1 MKFKLFKKSMNNKF
15 LILKY
20 INFIKG
26 INLTVNIKRI
36 GISKFIKPNKKWK
49 INGIRINRK

>member
-49 INGIRINRK
+49 INVIRINRK